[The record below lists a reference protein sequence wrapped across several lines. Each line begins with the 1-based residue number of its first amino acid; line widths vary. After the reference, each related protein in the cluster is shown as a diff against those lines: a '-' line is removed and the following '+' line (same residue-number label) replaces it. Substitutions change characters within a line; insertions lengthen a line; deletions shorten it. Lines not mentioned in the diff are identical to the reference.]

1 MSCATL
7 EGLGLAAY
15 TVTTPSGALVTISP
29 KEEEEIARRALQEQ
43 LHAKLMAPHRLKQVA
58 TESAI
63 GAAGNAIGIMVGGLI
78 LAWVVKSVMG
88 APPPV
93 PPMIGRM

>member
-7 EGLGLAAY
+7 EGLGYLASY
-15 TVTTPSGALVTISP
+15 SVTTPSGMQVTISP
-29 KEEEEIARRALQEQ
+29 EEEEQIARRALQDQ

-63 GAAGNAIGIMVGGLI
+63 GAAGNAIGIMIGGLF
-78 LAWVVKSVMG
+78 LAVVMRSMG
-88 APPPV
+88 APGAVRPPL
-93 PPMIGRM
+93 RF

>member
-7 EGLGLAAY
+7 EGLGHLAAY
-15 TVTTPSGALVTISP
+15 TVTTPSGQEVTITP
-29 KEEEEIARRALQEQ
+29 REEEEIARRALQEQ

-63 GAAGNAIGIMVGGLI
+63 GAAGNAIGIMIGGLF
-78 LAWVVKSVMG
+78 LAAVLRGIG
-88 APPPV
+88 APATA
-93 PPMIGRM
+93 PPMVGR